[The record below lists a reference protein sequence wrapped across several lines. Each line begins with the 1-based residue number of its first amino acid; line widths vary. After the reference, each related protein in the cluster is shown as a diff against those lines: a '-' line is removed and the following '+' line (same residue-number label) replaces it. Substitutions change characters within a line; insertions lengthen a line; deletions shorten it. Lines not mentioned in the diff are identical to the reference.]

1 VSRPDETIDPAE
13 AGCRLLLIG
22 PPRLDPAR
30 VGEQLSSA
38 LAVGGIAGFVLDPG
52 VVDQGE
58 AVLLARRLLRAICA
72 DHSVAFLLRDRVA
85 SALEVGAD
93 GVHLGSGVADVAASR
108 AALRSQRILGV
119 SCGYSRD
126 AAMVAGEAGA
136 DYVGFGAPDQ
146 PPGQEVYDLLEW
158 WSELSVLPCLAEV
171 AAAPEDCERL
181 ARAGAD
187 FVAAGPAIWTHPDG
201 LATALRRL
209 KEALQAASRGGPHRI
224 GFAPEDRLR

>member
-1 VSRPDETIDPAE
+1 VSRPEETIDKAE
-13 AGCRLLLIG
+13 AGCQLLLFG
-22 PPRLDPAR
+22 PPRFDPAR
-30 VGEQLSSA
+30 LAEDLDVA
-38 LAVGGIAGFVLDPG
+38 LTIGGIAGFVLCLDDP
-52 VVDQGE
+52 E
-58 AVLLARRLLRAICA
+58 AGILAAPVRAVCA
-72 DHSVAFLLRDRVA
+72 RHGIAFLVRGDVA
-85 SALEVGAD
+85 TALEVGVD
-93 GVHLGSGVADVAASR
+93 GVHIRGGGADVAATR
-108 AALRSQRILGV
+108 AALESKRILGV
-119 SCGYSRD
+119 SCGHSRD

-187 FVAAGPAIWTHPDG
+187 FVAAGPAIWTHPDR

-209 KEALQAASRGGPHRI
+209 KEALQVASRGGPHRI
-224 GFAPEDRLR
+224 GFAPGDRLR